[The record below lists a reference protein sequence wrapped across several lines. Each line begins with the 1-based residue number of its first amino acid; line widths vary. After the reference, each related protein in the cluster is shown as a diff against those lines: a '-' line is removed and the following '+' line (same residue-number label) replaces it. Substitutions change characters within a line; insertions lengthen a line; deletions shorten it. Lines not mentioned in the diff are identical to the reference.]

1 MHIDLNKYSV
11 FVETITSKE
20 SNDIDAMII
29 SLRKL
34 QAAGVNAALAALIST
49 ATMGMNGEA
58 GELSE
63 IFKKVIYHGK
73 PFTEETRA
81 HALKELGD
89 IIFYWTNACRALGL
103 DPNQIIQN
111 NMDKLMARYPGGT
124 FDAHYSANRA
134 IGDI

>member
-111 NMDKLMARYPGGT
+111 NMDKLMARCPRW
-124 FDAHYSANRA
+124 H
-134 IGDI
+134 I

>member
-34 QAAGVNAALAALIST
+34 QAAGVNAALAALISA

-111 NMDKLMARYPGGT
+111 NMDKLMARCPRW
-124 FDAHYSANRA
+124 H
-134 IGDI
+134 I

>member
-34 QAAGVNAALAALIST
+34 QAAGVNAALAALISA

>member
-34 QAAGVNAALAALIST
+34 QAAGVNAALIST